1 MTAMNNQELFKLRV
15 KLMGLSEQLGR
26 QSFQDGN
33 GLLAE
38 AVSKM
43 MEVQSLL
50 QKYAMQ
56 RKGEG

>member
-1 MTAMNNQELFKLRV
+1 MNNQELFKLRV

>member
-1 MTAMNNQELFKLRV
+1 MNNQELFKLRV

-26 QSFQDGN
+26 QSFKDGN